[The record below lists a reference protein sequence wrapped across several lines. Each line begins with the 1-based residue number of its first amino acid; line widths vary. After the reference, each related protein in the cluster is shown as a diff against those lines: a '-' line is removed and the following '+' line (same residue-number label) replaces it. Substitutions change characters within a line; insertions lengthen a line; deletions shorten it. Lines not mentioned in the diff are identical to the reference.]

1 VRSFLKLAAA
11 LFALLALTGC
21 LATTQEV
28 ATNLNDRFVGK
39 SVDSLVSEFG
49 PPASTFK
56 MNSGETAY
64 QWQLSS
70 ITQIDTYR
78 GVGAAKT
85 QYCKVTVIASPKGT
99 VSKLMTEDASGT
111 PGLLGAAGVDVRG
124 SVCAQHLGIQ
134 RQT

>member
-1 VRSFLKLAAA
+1 VAAVFFAA
-11 LFALLALTGC
+11 LALGGC

-28 ATNLNDRFVGK
+28 ASNLNDRFVGK
-39 SVDSLVSEFG
+39 NVDELVVGFG
-49 PPASTFK
+49 PPASTFR

-70 ITQIDTYR
+70 VTQIDTYK

-99 VSKLMTEDASGT
+99 VTKLTTEDASGT
-111 PGLLGAAGVDVRG
+111 PGVLGAAGLDIRG